1 MKRQTSKT
9 NRRAGGAR
17 NGGGTAFPGPLSAT
31 VQVDKVIR
39 FKAATAMSAAVVAIT
54 DLLDLFCVATSATA
68 AYQLPSAVKLRRIEM
83 WAPPASD
90 SSSVVLSI
98 EDVVSASGVGGP
110 SRIKEDVSM
119 GATRPAHVT
128 WKPAPGSTQSMW
140 GSTVVSGALVEITGP
155 AGTVIDV
162 HLSWVL
168 QDGESPLTVSGV
180 VAGATVGRVYIR
192 SLNSTTSLTQI
203 PPVSFPTI

>member
-1 MKRQTSKT
+1 MKRQNSKT

-17 NGGGTAFPGPLSAT
+17 NGGGTAFPQPVSAT

-39 FKAATAMSAAVVAIT
+39 FKAATAMSAAAVAT
-54 DLLDLFCVATSATA
+54 SDLLDLFCVATGATT
-68 AYQLPSAVKLRRIEM
+68 AYQLPTAVKLRRIEM

-98 EDVVSASGVGGP
+98 EDLTTASGVGGP

-119 GATRPAHVT
+119 GSTRPSHVT
-128 WKPAPGSTQSMW
+128 WRPAPGSFQAMW
-140 GSTVVSGALVEITGP
+140 GTNASDNGLVEITGP

-162 HLSWVL
+162 HLSWIL
-168 QDGESPLTVSGV
+168 QDGEAPQTVSGAV
-180 VAGATVGRVYIR
+180 SGATTGKVYIR
-192 SLNSTTSLTQI
+192 SLNSSSSTTQI